1 MNDETIQFR
10 FDQIDKKLDVLTELV
25 TQTATQDL
33 RIKNCED
40 SIREIQNQKKNT
52 TSLWLNPLVSAMI
65 SGIVAFI
72 FVKVGLK

>member
-40 SIREIQNQKKNT
+40 TIREIQTQKKNT
-52 TSLWLNPLVSAMI
+52 TNMWLSPLVSAVI

-72 FVKVGLK
+72 FLKVGLK

>member
-65 SGIVAFI
+65 SGLVAFI
-72 FVKVGLK
+72 FIKVGLK

>member
-10 FDQIDKKLDVLTELV
+10 FDQVDKKLDVLTELV

-52 TSLWLNPLVSAMI
+52 TSMWLNPLLSAMI

>member
-10 FDQIDKKLDVLTELV
+10 FDQIDKKLDILTELV

-40 SIREIQNQKKNT
+40 SIREIQAQKK
-52 TSLWLNPLVSAMI
+52 
-65 SGIVAFI
+65 
-72 FVKVGLK
+72 K